1 MSEEEAAQV
10 AFDQVRAMREEGL
23 KKNAWHILTKRLSL
37 ASMFTKYIDEVPNNR
52 SYYGL
57 SIVRNGAVS
66 LVPRVFWPGKPNME
80 RLSMERAYENGVIDQ
95 DSRASAKPPF
105 IVDAYLSGGA
115 FAVFISFLV
124 LGTPVAWAPTPAERS
139 LGGYVL
145 GGLMYL
151 GLFPIFWRGNAF
163 EFFFNEVFWGVV
175 VMWTL
180 FHVGRQ
186 IGLIVPT
193 NQRKNVAA

>member
-1 MSEEEAAQV
+1 ML
-10 AFDQVRAMREEGL
+10 F
-23 KKNAWHILTKRLSL
+23 
-37 ASMFTKYIDEVPNNR
+37 R
-52 SYYGL
+52 S
-57 SIVRNGAVS
+57 
-66 LVPRVFWPGKPNME
+66 
-80 RLSMERAYENGVIDQ
+80 DQ

-124 LGTPVAWAPTPAERS
+124 LGTLVAWVSKLAERWF
-139 LGGYVL
+139 GGYFF

-175 VMWTL
+175 IMWTL

-186 IGLIVPT
+186 IGLIVPM